1 MDSKK
6 QKGMYSMKLSFE
18 QVKSAARG
26 VARVEE
32 IDGKINFFR
41 FTAEQDD
48 FYARRDKDFH
58 RKSHA
63 SSGVILEF
71 DTDSRNLGMSV
82 EISSGSSRR
91 FTAHSIFAD
100 GKRIGQLGSAL
111 APELVRECY
120 ESSFNLGDGTKRVKI
135 LFPWAACSKVAA
147 LTLDDGASFTPVQK
161 EKTVILFGDSI
172 TQGYDAAI
180 PENSYASQLV
190 AALDANGI
198 NKAIGGEVFC
208 PELASLP
215 DAVKPDLITVA
226 YGTNDWSRFCRL
238 PEDAAAFYRTLRAT
252 YPNTPIVALAPVW
265 RADWQDCP
273 DHSNFRLVAEGI
285 AKIAEEVENVHFID
299 CFGFIPEDTSLY
311 SDAYL
316 HPNDEGFRY
325 YAKHLIQAI
334 LRLHLN

>member
-1 MDSKK
+1 
-6 QKGMYSMKLSFE
+6 MKLSFE
-18 QVKSAARG
+18 QVASAVRG

-41 FTAEQDD
+41 FTAEQDA

-63 SSGVILEF
+63 TSGVILEF
-71 DTDSRNLGMSV
+71 DTDSRWLGLSV
-82 EISSGSSRR
+82 EVSSGSSRR
-91 FTAHSIFAD
+91 FTAHSIFAN
-100 GKRIGQLGSAL
+100 GQRVGQLGSVI
-111 APELVRECY
+111 APEIASECY
-120 ESSFNLGDGTKRVKI
+120 EGSFDLGDGTKRVKI
-135 LFPWAACSKVAA
+135 LFPWAACSKLES
-147 LTLDDGASFTPVQK
+147 LTLDDGASFAPLQK

-172 TQGYDAAI
+172 TQGYDAEL

-215 DAVKPDLITVA
+215 DAVTPDLITVA
-226 YGTNDWSRFCRL
+226 YGTNDWSRFCHL
-238 PEDAAAFYRTLRAT
+238 TEDAAEFYRTLRKT
-252 YPNTPIVALAPVW
+252 YPKTPIVALAPVW
-265 RADWQDCP
+265 RADWQDRP
-273 DHSNFRLVAEGI
+273 DHTDFRLVAKALEAI
-285 AKIAEEVENVHFID
+285 AAEVENVHFID
-299 CFGFIPEDTSLY
+299 CFGFIPEDTALF

-325 YAKHLIQAI
+325 YADRLIPAVSA
-334 LRLHLN
+334 LL

>member
-1 MDSKK
+1 
-6 QKGMYSMKLSFE
+6 MKLSFE

-41 FTAEQDD
+41 FTAAQDA

-63 SSGVILEF
+63 TSGVILEF
-71 DTDSRNLGMSV
+71 DTDSRNLGLSV
-82 EISSGSSRR
+82 EVSSGSSRR

-100 GKRIGQLGSAL
+100 GKRVGQLGSTI
-111 APELVRECY
+111 APDVASECY
-120 ESSFNLGDGTKRVKI
+120 EGSFDLGSGTKRVKI
-135 LFPWAACSKVAA
+135 LLPWAACSKLIA
-147 LTLDDGASFTPVQK
+147 LTLDDGAGFAPVQK

-172 TQGYDAAI
+172 TQGYDAEI

-190 AALDANGI
+190 ATLDATGI

-215 DAVKPDLITVA
+215 DGVTPDLITVA
-226 YGTNDWSRFCRL
+226 YGTNDWSQFCRL
-238 PEDAAAFYRTLRAT
+238 PEDAAAFYRTLRKT
-252 YPNTPIVALAPVW
+252 YPSAPIVALAPVW
-265 RADWQDCP
+265 RADWQDRP
-273 DHSNFRLVAEGI
+273 DHTNFRLVAEGI
-285 AKIAEEVENVHFID
+285 AKIAEEVENVRFID
-299 CFGFIPEDTSLY
+299 CFGFIPEDTALF

-325 YAKHLIQAI
+325 YAENLIQAI
-334 LRLHLN
+334 LRLHLL

>member
-1 MDSKK
+1 MDAKK

-71 DTDSRNLGMSV
+71 DTDSRTLGLSV

-120 ESSFNLGDGTKRVKI
+120 KGSFDLGDGTKRVKI
-135 LFPWAACSKVAA
+135 LFPWAACSKLMA

-161 EKTVILFGDSI
+161 EKTIILFGDSI

-215 DAVKPDLITVA
+215 DDVKPDLITVA

-265 RADWQDCP
+265 RADWQDHP
-273 DHSNFRLVAEGI
+273 DHTDFRLVAEGI
-285 AKIAEEVENVHFID
+285 SKIAEEVENVHFID

-311 SDAYL
+311 SDLYL

-325 YAKHLIQAI
+325 YAENLIQAI

>member
-1 MDSKK
+1 
-6 QKGMYSMKLSFE
+6 MKLSFE

-32 IDGKINFFR
+32 IDGKVNFFR
-41 FTAEQDD
+41 FTAAQDA

-63 SSGVILEF
+63 TSCVILEF
-71 DTDSRNLGMSV
+71 DTDSRNLGLSV
-82 EISSGSSRR
+82 EVSSGSSRR

-100 GKRIGQLGSAL
+100 GKRVGQLGSTI
-111 APELVRECY
+111 APEIACECY
-120 ESSFNLGDGTKRVKI
+120 EGCFDLGNGTKRVKI
-135 LFPWAACSKVAA
+135 LLPWAACSKLES
-147 LTLDDGASFTPVQK
+147 LTLDDGASFAPVQK

-172 TQGYDAAI
+172 TQGYDAEI

-215 DAVKPDLITVA
+215 DDVTPDLITVA
-226 YGTNDWSRFCRL
+226 YGTNDWSQFCQL
-238 PEDAAAFYRTLRAT
+238 PEDAAEFYRTLRKT
-252 YPNTPIVALAPVW
+252 YPLTPIVALAPVW
-265 RADWQDCP
+265 RADWQTRD
-273 DHSNFRLVAEGI
+273 DHTNFRLVAEGI
-285 AKIAEEVENVHFID
+285 KKIAEEVENVHFID
-299 CFGFIPEDTSLY
+299 CFGFIPEDTALY

-316 HPNDEGFRY
+316 HPNDEGFRH
-325 YAKHLIQAI
+325 YAAGLIRAVAELGFMQEEA
-334 LRLHLN
+334 

>member
-1 MDSKK
+1 
-6 QKGMYSMKLSFE
+6 MKLRFE

-71 DTDSRNLGMSV
+71 DTDSRTLGLSV

-120 ESSFNLGDGTKRVKI
+120 EGSFDLGDGTKRVKI

-147 LTLDDGASFTPVQK
+147 LTLDDSASFTPVQK
-161 EKTVILFGDSI
+161 EKTMILFGDSI

-208 PELASLP
+208 PELASFP

-238 PEDAAAFYRTLRAT
+238 PENAAAFYRTLRKT

-265 RADWQDCP
+265 RADWQDRP

-299 CFGFIPEDTSLY
+299 CFGFIPEDTALY

-325 YAKHLIQAI
+325 YAENLIQAI
-334 LRLHLN
+334 LRLHLL